1 MEEENMVEETTGLQ
15 TEERKGEEM
24 EDEDEATRKQT
35 EGRGEEC
42 QTESPS
48 DRRKRLILQVVMVL
62 GGSVSFLGISVAAS
76 WPNPAILDLR
86 RHNTTIYNTTITL
99 TPHQTDML
107 GSMVAVGILPGT
119 WTWGWLVS
127 VIGRRKSMML
137 LLAPYTLAWGLVAL
151 APGPV
156 VLLIGRVVHGVCIG
170 ATFVSASTYIIE
182 LPDTSI
188 RGALATVPNFAL
200 NLGAIF
206 TVTLGFSLRWYEV
219 PFVGLAV
226 ILLQTI
232 LLALFLPE
240 SPSFLVIKGRTM
252 EAKRVLLR
260 LRGPSID
267 VEKEMENIL
276 TENGEKAEMPL
287 LKVLREPA
295 ILRSLAIVITLF
307 FVQNFCGL
315 LVFPVN
321 MTRIFQDAGT
331 DLSSEVATI
340 IVFLVQMSGTVLACI
355 YLDRLGRKP
364 CLVFSLLVMA
374 MSLVVMGFY
383 RQCKDIASPGDVTT
397 EQQQQHF
404 LPATNTTFDDYG
416 DVTKE
421 QQQQQQ
427 FILPATNTTLD
438 TPHYDTDL
446 WCVDQGWV
454 PLACLT
460 LFMFTSSM
468 GAGPVPSILNV
479 EYFPTAV
486 RAQLSGVCMVAGSGF
501 NLMALQLFT
510 PMQSAFT
517 PAGLYWCYAV
527 VCLFGVAFT
536 LACVRETRGVVVG

>member
-1 MEEENMVEETTGLQ
+1 MEEETKVEETTGLQ
-15 TEERKGEEM
+15 TEEKKREEM

-48 DRRKRLILQVVMVL
+48 ARRKRLILQVVMVL

-76 WPNPAILDLR
+76 WPNPAIIDLR

-127 VIGRRKSMML
+127 VIGRRKAIML

-206 TVTLGFSLRWYEV
+206 TVALGLSLRWYEV

-232 LLALFLPE
+232 LLAFFLPE

-252 EAKRVLLR
+252 EAKRVLLK

-364 CLVFSLLVMA
+364 CLVFSLLGMA
-374 MSLVVMGFY
+374 LCLVVMGFY
-383 RQCKDIASPGDVTT
+383 RQCKDIDS
-397 EQQQQHF
+397 
-404 LPATNTTFDDYG
+404 G

-421 QQQQQQ
+421 LQQQQHL
-427 FILPATNTTLD
+427 LPANNTTLD
-438 TPHYDTDL
+438 TPPYDTDL

-510 PMQSAFT
+510 PMQYAFT

-527 VCLFGVAFT
+527 VCVFGIVFT